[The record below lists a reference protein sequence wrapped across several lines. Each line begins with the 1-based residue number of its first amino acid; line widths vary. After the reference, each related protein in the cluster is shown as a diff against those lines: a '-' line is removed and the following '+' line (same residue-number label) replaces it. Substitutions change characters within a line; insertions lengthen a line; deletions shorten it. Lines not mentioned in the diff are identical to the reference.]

1 MTITLTDTEARI
13 CAWLGEMRHK
23 AARLAGVVDRKQ
35 GPQDAIAT
43 DVEGIGGELAFCKAC
58 NAWPDLTVG
67 ARSGGHDAVVC
78 GILFDVKTTPIQHG
92 MMLATL
98 KKTVDSVNAYALMC
112 GKMPTYR
119 IAGWCWS
126 QELISD
132 GNVVDKGH
140 GPGYGLRQDRL
151 RPFDQLASIIGI
163 QTQQSR
169 REIVT

>member
-35 GPQDAIAT
+35 GPQNAIAT

-58 NAWPDLTVG
+58 GAWPDLTVG

-78 GILFDVKTTPIQHG
+78 GILFDVKTTNRPSG
-92 MMLATL
+92 RMLATL
-98 KKTVDSVNAYALMC
+98 GKSVNEVDAYALVC
-112 GKMPTYR
+112 GTMPTYR

-126 QELISD
+126 QELIVD
-132 GNVVDKGH
+132 ANVIDLGH
-140 GPGYGLRQDRL
+140 GPGYGLTQDKL
-151 RPFDQLASIIGI
+151 RPFALLASMLGI
-163 QTQQSR
+163 QTQQAR
-169 REIVT
+169 RRVGT

>member
-58 NAWPDLTVG
+58 GSWPDLTVG

-78 GILFDVKTTPIQHG
+78 GILFDVKTTERPHG
-92 MMLATL
+92 RMLATL
-98 KKTVDSVNAYALMC
+98 GKSADEVDAYALVC
-112 GKMPTYR
+112 GTMPTYR

-126 QELISD
+126 QELIAEA
-132 GNVVDKGH
+132 NVTDLGH
-140 GPGYGLRQDRL
+140 GPTYAVVQDRL
-151 RPFDQLASIIGI
+151 RPFSALASMLGV
-163 QTQQSR
+163 QAAQLR
-169 REIVT
+169 KRVCA